1 MRWISHLTTCYACP
15 KGRVRPETDLL
26 PSHDN
31 MNLLLPPSLE
41 HLQRH
46 SVPQA
51 ERKLAE
57 RFCLN
62 WDSQMQDW
70 DITNANAELLPVF
83 LGALE
88 DTALT
93 DDELYSL
100 MALTIA
106 SADEALQLSMDSQS
120 SLASLATFLRQ
131 RPSLYA
137 STIKYWAEPALR
149 KLDKEEQ
156 FSISE
161 FMANVWNQ
169 ILPELKSN

>member
-1 MRWISHLTTCYACP
+1 
-15 KGRVRPETDLL
+15 
-26 PSHDN
+26 
-31 MNLLLPPSLE
+31 
-41 HLQRH
+41 
-46 SVPQA
+46 
-51 ERKLAE
+51 
-57 RFCLN
+57 
-62 WDSQMQDW
+62 MQDW

-88 DTALT
+88 DTALM

-120 SLASLATFLRQ
+120 SLASLAIFLRQ

-137 STIKYWAEPALR
+137 SAIKYWAEPALR

>member
-1 MRWISHLTTCYACP
+1 M
-15 KGRVRPETDLL
+15 
-26 PSHDN
+26 
-31 MNLLLPPSLE
+31 
-41 HLQRH
+41 
-46 SVPQA
+46 PQA

-88 DTALT
+88 DPALT

-100 MALTIA
+100 MELTIA
-106 SADEALQLSMDSQS
+106 SADEALQLSMDNQRY
-120 SLASLATFLRQ
+120 LTSLATLLRR

-137 STIKYWAEPALR
+137 STIKYWAEPALQ

-156 FSISE
+156 FSISG
-161 FMANVWNQ
+161 FMAIVWDK
-169 ILPELKSN
+169 ILPELESN